1 MRFSRD
7 VLFAVVTSAAFIL
20 LLEGGLRLAH
30 VRSQASFYQPEQERV
45 FALRPNA
52 AGWNVSENE
61 SYVRINSDGMR
72 DHERPISRPPN
83 TLRVAVLGASEA
95 EGRQVPLEKTFAS
108 VLNRRL
114 DQALGPLGHSVDV
127 MNFAVNGYTF
137 SQQYLTLHNHV
148 WKYDPQIVILTLVVP
163 NIFKNTREL
172 NWADPPPPFYVL
184 QNGHLIPDEVTRA
197 ALAPN
202 PRLLYWKNRFSD
214 GMNRSA
220 LLSLL
225 NEALN
230 QARVELQKA
239 HQALAVAARLGKTTD
254 TSAHAGRPSDQLTRW
269 TYLPYTP
276 EIQGAW
282 AIGEAFLDA
291 MQQDCSVHDAEFWVV
306 TVDQEMQS
314 NPSLPERAQFV
325 SEMRIPSLAE
335 SDQRI
340 EHFADAHGIP
350 VILLAPTMGD
360 YAAAH
365 GVALHGFSHPTFN
378 TGYWPKNTGHWNE
391 LGHEL
396 AGTVVAQQLLQRSS
410 VVRSWNGSVDREEP
424 MEEVLRSME

>member
-1 MRFSRD
+1 MRFFRD
-7 VLFAVVTSAAFIL
+7 VLFVVVTSAAFIL

-45 FALRPNA
+45 FALRPDA

-61 SYVRINSDGMR
+61 NYVHINSDGMR
-72 DHERPISRPPN
+72 DHERPISRPRN
-83 TLRVAVLGASEA
+83 TLRIAILGASEA

-108 VLNRRL
+108 VLNRHL
-114 DQALGPLGHSVDV
+114 DQALSPLGQSVDV

-172 NWADPPPPFYVL
+172 NWAEPPPPFYVL
-184 QNGHLIPDEVTRA
+184 QNGHLVPDDPTRA
-197 ALAPN
+197 GLALN
-202 PRLLYWKNRFSD
+202 PKLLYWKNRFAD
-214 GMNRSA
+214 WMNCSA

-239 HQALAVAARLGKTTD
+239 HHALAAATGLGKTTA
-254 TSAHAGRPSDQLTRW
+254 TYGGRPGDQLTRS
-269 TYLPYTP
+269 TYLPYAP
-276 EIQGAW
+276 ETQEAW

-291 MQQDCSVHDAEFWVV
+291 MREDCSVHGAEFWVV
-306 TVDQEMQS
+306 TVDSEIQS
-314 NPSLPERAQFV
+314 NPSLPERARFV

-335 SDQRI
+335 SDLRI
-340 EHFADAHGIP
+340 EHFGDTHGIP
-350 VILLAPTMGD
+350 IILLAPPLGD

-365 GVALHGFSHPTFN
+365 GIALHGFSHPTFN
-378 TGYWPKNTGHWNE
+378 TGYWPANTGHWNE

-396 AGTVVAQQLLQRSS
+396 AGAVVAQQLLQRSS
-410 VVRSWNGSVDREEP
+410 VVRSWTSAANLNLPRP
-424 MEEVLRSME
+424 H